1 MASVFVSSVKPG
13 SFVLMVLILMNPRHT
28 HSTISNTITGSST
41 KTTKY
46 TTTSPNYK
54 NDNLTFE
61 SSCAA
66 LNWSAA
72 ATDCINKGAVIF
84 SLEDVKTS
92 RGSNVLKNATAEH
105 TKIWININGT
115 CQTAFNESFQVANC
129 SDSNY
134 YVCTWNTSTS
144 SDWYVPCR
152 NETTDASTQGSTTST
167 PQIQTTTQ
175 GSNTKVPI
183 IASIVCT
190 IAALAAVSIVL
201 GCNLIQRRKIGSS
214 GNQVN
219 VASEGRP
226 EVDYYSHLHARDA
239 SEMNNYA
246 ALNEPENNERA
257 PANQSEQND

>member
-1 MASVFVSSVKPG
+1 MASVFISPVKHG
-13 SFVLMVLILMNPRHT
+13 SFVLLVLILMNPRHT
-28 HSTISNTITGSST
+28 HSTTTNTTTGSST
-41 KTTKY
+41 KITKY

-61 SSCAA
+61 SSCVA

-72 ATDCINKGAVIF
+72 VTDCINKDAEIF
-84 SLEDVKTS
+84 SVEYLITS
-92 RGSNVLKNATAEH
+92 LGSNVLKNATAEH
-105 TKIWININGT
+105 TKIRININDI
-115 CQTAFNESFQVANC
+115 CQTAFNGSFQVANC

-134 YVCTWNTSTS
+134 YVCTLNTSTS

-167 PQIQTTTQ
+167 PQIPTTTQ

-183 IASIVCT
+183 IAAIVCL
-190 IAALAAVSIVL
+190 IAVLAAVSIAL
-201 GCNLIQRRKIGSS
+201 GCYLIQRKKTGSS

-219 VASEGRP
+219 VASEGQP
-226 EVDYYSHLHARDA
+226 EVDYYCQLQARDA

-246 ALNEPENNERA
+246 TLNEPENNERA